1 MSDEVLRVSL
11 KTIKRD
17 KREKLKNDIRV
28 TEYKAVLEGSIN
40 GVEVKV
46 TVKSEDRREID
57 TVAGILRSER
67 LLILKPANETL
78 EV

>member
-57 TVAGILRSER
+57 AVAGILRSER